1 MSDFF
6 SISGLRK
13 TFLDPIG
20 LGKAPETDKAP
31 KPEQEGEDSSALSVS
46 GVVDK
51 VTLLGDKV
59 GEAAEGLT
67 KFTGGVTAIG
77 AKSSSILTNTA
88 LNFVGIEGEDA
99 KEASKWLGG
108 ITFLSLPVA
117 ASSAGIGVAS
127 WAALKAF
134 GVEPQKK
141 GEKPTLLGTYA
152 SEVNK
157 AYDTGGQSASK
168 IVKTLRTRVK
178 SGVNQLKSTGK
189 QVKRADAAV
198 QKVHGRI
205 TEIAHDIKGDSGQ
218 PTATKEAPP
227 GLG

>member
-20 LGKAPETDKAP
+20 LGPSKESEKTPEVDKNS
-31 KPEQEGEDSSALSVS
+31 EETSLVG

-108 ITFLSLPVA
+108 MTFLSLPVA

-134 GVEPQKK
+134 GVEPQEK

-157 AYDTGGQSASK
+157 AYDSGGQSASK
-168 IVKTLRTRVK
+168 IVKTLRSRVK
-178 SGVNQLKSTGK
+178 SGVDQLKSTGQK
-189 QVKRADAAV
+189 VKRAETVV
-198 QKVHGRI
+198 QKVQGRLG
-205 TEIAHDIKGDSGQ
+205 EIAEDIQGDSGQ
-218 PTATKEAPP
+218 SAAKKDAPA

>member
-31 KPEQEGEDSSALSVS
+31 KDTQESEDSSVVS

-108 ITFLSLPVA
+108 MTFLSLPVA

-168 IVKTLRTRVK
+168 IVKTLRSRVK
-178 SGVNQLKSTGK
+178 SGVDQLKSTGK

-198 QKVHGRI
+198 QKVQGRLG
-205 TEIAHDIKGDSGQ
+205 EIAEDIKGQSGEQ
-218 PTATKEAPP
+218 IVKKEAPA